1 MYRKKSN
8 GRVRKANGTTD
19 LKLIP
24 KEHRLPPY
32 ANRKRRAPAD
42 SIVYYDVD
50 KEDIRSFKEN
60 NLLRI
65 IGTKTRDE
73 VLSGSPEEQPSENS
87 PKQTEQTSKQP
98 SEKPAKKTKEKF
110 INLKKSSQK

>member
-32 ANRKRRAPAD
+32 NARKRRAPSD
-42 SIVYYDVD
+42 SIVYYDID
-50 KEDIRSFKEN
+50 KEDIRSFKED

-65 IGTKTRDE
+65 IGTKSRDE
-73 VLSGSPEEQPSENS
+73 VLSGSPEEQPSENAEA
-87 PKQTEQTSKQP
+87 KQAEDSKQP
-98 SEKPAKKTKEKF
+98 KEKTKQKFISLKKTSK
-110 INLKKSSQK
+110 NN

>member
-32 ANRKRRAPAD
+32 NARKRRAPSD
-42 SIVYYDVD
+42 SIVYYDID

-65 IGTKTRDE
+65 IGTKSRDE
-73 VLSGSPEEQPSENS
+73 VLSGSPEEQPSENTET
-87 PKQTEQTSKQP
+87 KQAEDSNKQP
-98 SEKPAKKTKEKF
+98 SKKTKQKF
-110 INLKKSSQK
+110 MNLKKSNKSN